1 MTSKKQAKYRG
12 SLLIN
17 TAISAAAALIAE
29 VVMLLNS
36 SLIDALLE
44 NIGYRESVTS
54 LANERSTVL
63 IFVYVLIGI
72 VVFALVFG
80 LLQHKTLRY
89 TRKISSGLMRIS
101 EGDFDIRIP
110 VEGDNELSDIAMQ
123 VNNMAQ
129 ELCLLMD
136 REKKAEQTK
145 NDLITN
151 IAHDLRTPLT
161 SIIGYLDIITQR
173 PELDEATRQAYVKIA
188 HDKAKHLQRMIE
200 DLFGF
205 TRINYTNQARDI
217 KPVDIVLLLGQLLEE
232 FYPVFE
238 KNQMNYEYHPNVN
251 NYIIEGDST
260 LLVRL
265 FDNLI
270 NNGIKYGKEGKLM
283 VVNAR
288 AAADS
293 IVIEVINYG
302 KVISKQDLARIFEKF
317 YRGDASRNSQTG
329 GTGLGLAIAM
339 NIVKLHGGTI
349 DAQSSIDGTIF
360 RVELPRK
367 QPQKEE
373 SAVEDEEDQQENK

>member
-1 MTSKKQAKYRG
+1 M
-12 SLLIN
+12 LIN